1 MKGYWL
7 ILGTEITDKAAQAEY
22 ARLWAPIAARYG
34 ARLNPGKAPVLR
46 EVYKA
51 ARVSVVEFPSLA
63 QAKTCYEDPEYQAAL
78 QFALKASKRELV
90 IFEGEL
96 A

>member
-22 ARLWAPIAARYG
+22 GKLWAPIAARYG
-34 ARLNPGKAPVLR
+34 ARLNPGAAPVLT
-46 EVYKA
+46 E
-51 ARVSVVEFPSLA
+51 ARHASRVVVVEFPSLA
-63 QAKTCYEDPEYQAAL
+63 AAKACYDDPEYRTAMQH
-78 QFALKASKRELV
+78 ALKASKRELV
-90 IFEGEL
+90 MFEGEL